1 MSTRTINMTEPVQ
14 DYLISHSLRDHPVLA
29 ELRKATASLEMARM
43 QISPEQ
49 GQFMQFMARA
59 IGAKRC
65 IEVGVFTGYS
75 ALAVA
80 LALPDSGKI
89 VACDVSD
96 EWTSIGRTH
105 WEKAGVT
112 GKIDLR
118 LAPATQTLDAML
130 AAGEAGKYDF
140 AFIDA
145 DKGAYLD
152 YYERILK
159 LLRLNGIMLVD
170 NTLWSG
176 RVADPANNEPDTVA
190 LRRFND
196 FVHKDERVGIAMLP
210 VGDGL
215 TLLRKR

>member
-1 MSTRTINMTEPVQ
+1 MSSRTINLTESVQ
-14 DYLISHSLRDHPVLA
+14 DYLIAHTLRDHPVLA
-29 ELRKATASLEMARM
+29 ELRQATASLEMARM

-80 LALPDSGKI
+80 LAIPDSGKI
-89 VACDVSD
+89 VACDVSE
-96 EWTSIGRTH
+96 EWTAIARKH
-105 WEKAGVT
+105 WEKAGVA

-118 LAPATQTLDAML
+118 LAPATQTLDALL
-130 AAGEAGKYDF
+130 AAGGAATYDF
-140 AFIDA
+140 VFIDA

-152 YYERILK
+152 YFERCLK

-176 RVADPANNEPDTVA
+176 RVADPTNNDPDTVA
-190 LRRFND
+190 LRKFND

-210 VGDGL
+210 IGYGL